1 MRVTCGGVLLEPG
14 AGAEEAVIVR
24 SRYKERL
31 KRKQLQQ
38 TLRDN
43 TLQEVA
49 EAMVAGGPGKS
60 FFYFLLY
67 FLCSVRTLWFLTV
80 LKYVLRLSKELLK
93 NQIA

>member
-1 MRVTCGGVLLEPG
+1 MRVTSGGVLLAPG
-14 AGAEEAVIVR
+14 AGAEEAVIVG

-49 EAMVAGGPGKS
+49 EAMVAGEPGGS
-60 FFYFLLY
+60 FFFIFYFIFCAL
-67 FLCSVRTLWFLTV
+67 
-80 LKYVLRLSKELLK
+80 
-93 NQIA
+93 